1 MFFVFLM
8 EIAKINN
15 FEKNFIICFGKKV
28 KHYRLINNLSQ
39 EMLAN
44 DANIPIN
51 QIGRIERAE
60 VNTSLLTVFKI
71 ATALQLEVKE
81 LLNFD
86 EL

>member
-8 EIAKINN
+8 EFAKMNN

-44 DANIPIN
+44 DANITIN
-51 QIGRIERAE
+51 
-60 VNTSLLTVFKI
+60 
-71 ATALQLEVKE
+71 
-81 LLNFD
+81 
-86 EL
+86 